1 MYELLKQICNDN
13 NWVFQYARKDYANL
27 FDEVEQIGVPHLF
40 VDPIR
45 KQKVYGDMG
54 ELEETKYSGS
64 FMLLLSSDIDD
75 EDYDT
80 KYQNNIKPIATSA
93 VETIEN
99 SIRCT
104 GDYSISVWDEI
115 EVINVFDYSFDGLL
129 ITYQIND

>member
-1 MYELLKQICNDN
+1 MYEQFKTIAENN

-27 FDEVEQIGVPHLF
+27 FDEQEQKGVPHLF

-45 KQKVYGDMG
+45 KQKVYGDLG
-54 ELEETKYSGS
+54 ELDETKYSGS
-64 FMLLLSSDIDD
+64 FMILLSSDIDD
-75 EDYDT
+75 EDYNT

-93 VETIEN
+93 IELIEE

-104 GDYSISVWDEI
+104 GDYSIVIWDEV
-115 EVINVFDYSFDGLL
+115 EVINVFDYNLDGIL